1 MDFESTCMKPY
12 IFRLAVLVAI
22 VGFFFG
28 GCQKDDIIIEDNTA
42 PPDSTISTLI
52 LENYVAKC
60 YISLLGR
67 DATDTEE
74 QTAVQLLR
82 DNNLSVASRKQMID
96 VILNDIEYRDK
107 ILEYNSIKLLNAPF
121 DTTEIYTQLFI
132 YNQLL
137 NDPAYAP
144 FIDIIQE
151 IIDNLET
158 LEDTPDDF
166 RNGTI
171 GMQEMHR
178 RLVTNDIYDQINMGS
193 FNFVL
198 SLYNHFLFRDPTGE
212 EHEAGISMVDGFNAV
227 VFYETGNSKTQFID
241 IFLNSDDYFEGQVR
255 ELYFRYLFRE
265 PTSEEQSYHAVRYRD
280 SGDFDRLQKDIL
292 STDEFAGLWNW
303 TT

>member
-1 MDFESTCMKPY
+1 MKAKHFKLSTF
-12 IFRLAVLVAI
+12 IVLTVLVLAS
-22 VGFFFG
+22 
-28 GCQKDDIIIEDNTA
+28 CQKEDLIIEDNTA

-67 DATDTEE
+67 DPSETEE
-74 QTAVQLLR
+74 QNAVQLLR

-96 VILNDIEYRDK
+96 EILTDVEYRDK
-107 ILEYNSIKLLNAPF
+107 ILETNSIKLLNAPF
-121 DTTEIYTQLFI
+121 DTTEIQTQLFI

-137 NDPAYAP
+137 NDPQYAE
-144 FIDIIQE
+144 FTDLIQE
-151 IIDNLET
+151 VIDNLET
-158 LEDTPDDF
+158 LLDTPEDF

-198 SLYNHFLFRDPTGE
+198 SLFNHFLYRDPTAE
-212 EHEAGISMVDGFNAV
+212 EHDAGITMVDGFNAV
-227 VFYETGNSKTQFID
+227 VFYQTGSSKEEFID

-255 ELYFRYLFRE
+255 ELYLRYLFRE
-265 PTSEEQSYHAVRYRD
+265 PDSEEQSYHAVRYRD
-280 SGDFDRLQKDIL
+280 SGNYNRLQKDIL
-292 STDEFAGLWNW
+292 STDEFAGL
-303 TT
+303 